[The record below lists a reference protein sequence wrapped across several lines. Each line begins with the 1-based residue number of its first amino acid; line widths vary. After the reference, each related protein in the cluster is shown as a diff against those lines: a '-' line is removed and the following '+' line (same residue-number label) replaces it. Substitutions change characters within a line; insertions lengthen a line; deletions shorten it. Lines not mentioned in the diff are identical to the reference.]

1 MFLALCIMQI
11 PIDLKYQASSW
22 IKLCEHRSVEQDF
35 LVPSVQV
42 SSGLI
47 HGMFQADFK
56 IFLYLMEAVFIPILL
71 NEIDIAHTAHNTAI
85 VFHHQKSASEHT
97 PSSSPTI
104 SMGEESYLVGDL
116 PLICTF

>member
-1 MFLALCIMQI
+1 MQM

-22 IKLCEHRSVEQDF
+22 IKLCEHRSVEQNF

-42 SSGLI
+42 SSGLL

-71 NEIDIAHTAHNTAI
+71 NEIDIAHTAQNTAI
-85 VFHHQKSASEHT
+85 VFHQQKSANEHT

-116 PLICTF
+116 PLICIF

>member
-1 MFLALCIMQI
+1 MQM

-22 IKLCEHRSVEQDF
+22 IKLCEHRSVD
-35 LVPSVQV
+35 
-42 SSGLI
+42 LI

-71 NEIDIAHTAHNTAI
+71 NEIDIAHTAQNTAI